1 MDYDARRQYLLINRT
16 KMKLN
21 TTIFRLLPLL
31 ALLGAGL
38 FACDSIREDLPPC
51 PRHLQFTYTY
61 NMKFADA
68 FAHEMTNQ
76 QKAKQM
82 ELYVYDK
89 EGRFLSSRIIAGE
102 ELTANSL
109 PLELAPGSYR
119 LMAWGGLNET
129 DYTWSTPRPGDL
141 IDDWKMA
148 VKGDTVSRELSGLF
162 HGQKELTLPVK
173 EEEEGNILFPLVK
186 NTNKLRLVLI
196 DTNSGTAIDP
206 AGFKVA
212 ATTVVGKL
220 DASNA
225 PLTSDTFT
233 WQPYYTGTGEVKDP
247 DGKVVY
253 SAAIYELNT
262 LRLLDGTATS
272 LRITQQGETA
282 PFLSVD
288 LTGFLLLTRMES
300 HDISAQEYLDRQDE
314 YTILIYLDMRSGKA
328 HYLEIIVN
336 DWTIRLDDI
345 NLGKGN

>member
-1 MDYDARRQYLLINRT
+1 
-16 KMKLN
+16 MKLN

-196 DTNSGTAIDP
+196 DTNSGTTIDP

-247 DGKVVY
+247 GGKVVY

-314 YTILIYLDMRSGKA
+314 YTILVYLDMRSGKA